1 MTEPTNK
8 AKPSRWNAQ
17 NALIKFDNFGIDI
30 PAFNLNGEKK
40 VKTLVGGFV
49 TVALLCILLI
59 FSVNS
64 FVEMIDRKYPIVQ
77 DIKIEDHFTSDDKL
91 NLNKIGHHFA
101 FTFEGRNGTRLDDPK
116 YVKILVRY
124 RQLSANRKV

>member
-1 MTEPTNK
+1 M
-8 AKPSRWNAQ
+8 
-17 NALIKFDNFGIDI
+17 IKFDNFGIDI
-30 PAFNLNGEKK
+30 PAFNLNGEGK

-49 TVALLCILLI
+49 TLALLCVLLI
-59 FSVNS
+59 FSANS

-91 NLNKIGHHFA
+91 NLNKVGYHFA
-101 FTFEGRNGTRLDDPK
+101 FTFEGRNNTRLDDPK

-124 RQLSANRKV
+124 RQVSNNQRI